1 MIRLCLS
8 AKASYFK
15 AQADQQAKIMEGVKA
30 FIVEVNLKAHKR
42 AQAFAH
48 HQDLSAELQR
58 GFDHLPDI
66 LYPVTPNDQP
76 FGRRTS
82 PAPDIEERSDAQAIK
97 KRLDTMENVSRGLME
112 NRKMLDANRTRTETK
127 IEALISTLDRLS

>member
-15 AQADQQAKIMEGVKA
+15 AQAEQQAKIMEGVKV
-30 FIVEVNLKAHKR
+30 FMVEANLEAYKR
-42 AQAFAH
+42 AQAFAR

-58 GFDHLPDI
+58 GFDHQPDI

-76 FGRRTS
+76 FGRRKS
-82 PAPDIEERSDAQAIK
+82 LAPDIEERSDAQAIK
-97 KRLDTMENVSRGLME
+97 KRLDTMENVCWGLLE
-112 NRKMLDANRTRTETK
+112 NHNMLDANGMRTETK
-127 IEALISTLDRLS
+127 IETLISTLDRLC